1 MQTSLINKLKL
12 VYLVI
17 LIGGLFAAIF
27 YGVQEAL
34 EVYFTER
41 FPPPFGIHYD
51 IYWIMRPISRF
62 IYIYF
67 STLSFPM
74 LVTIQNL
81 QDKLMGTED
90 KQKTIQKFILKVIIE
105 NIGAIL
111 LSLYIIIVLDVV
123 LSAEMKPFL
132 WVYEVIIIVLV
143 IIFSLNLPKIAN
155 TVNNDIREF
164 HLWGYH
170 LHESLFGIF
179 FMIAALFFI
188 FNANSNLVDLIFA
201 SFFLIMGGFLFG
213 RDIKDVMEGKIIEKI
228 KKEPEDDTKE

>member
-1 MQTSLINKLKL
+1 MQQALINKLKL

-17 LIGGLFAAIF
+17 LIGGLTSAII
-27 YGVQEAL
+27 YGVQKAL
-34 EVYFTER
+34 EIYFITR
-41 FPPPFGIHYD
+41 FPPPFGIHTD
-51 IYWIMRPISRF
+51 IYNMSKPVFRF

-67 STLSFPM
+67 ITLSFPM
-74 LVTIQNL
+74 LITIQNL
-81 QDKLMGTED
+81 QDRLTNSQGNESKVIRNFFL
-90 KQKTIQKFILKVIIE
+90 KFILE
-105 NIGAIL
+105 NIGAIV
-111 LSLYIIIVLDVV
+111 LSLFIILILDSI
-123 LSAEMKPFL
+123 LSAGKIPFL
-132 WVYEVIIIVLV
+132 WVYEIAIIVLV

-188 FNANSNLVDLIFA
+188 FNANSNLVDLIYA

-213 RDIKDVMEGKIIEKI
+213 RDIKDVMEGKIIEKV
-228 KKEPEDDTKE
+228 KEKPSDQ